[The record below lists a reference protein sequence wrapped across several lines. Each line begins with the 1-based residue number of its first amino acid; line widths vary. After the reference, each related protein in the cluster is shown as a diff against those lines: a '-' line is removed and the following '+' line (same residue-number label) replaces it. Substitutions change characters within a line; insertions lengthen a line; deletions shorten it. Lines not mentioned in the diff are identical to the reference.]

1 MLNQT
6 LRFDLEGTARAA
18 AVVGVRNQSINRFE
32 FTIKA
37 VFVSNVIET
46 SPHRRL
52 IHAAALARRR

>member
-18 AVVGVRNQSINRFE
+18 AVVGVRDQLVDSFE
-32 FTIKA
+32 FSIKA
-37 VFVSNVIET
+37 VFISNVIET

-52 IHAAALARRR
+52 IHATALARRR